1 MVCLSKRRKGLV
13 EVLVADESPE
23 LVAKDCLRPLPD
35 LKI

>member
-1 MVCLSKRRKGLV
+1 MVCLSKRGKGLV

-23 LVAKDCLRPLPD
+23 SVAEDCLRALPD